1 MRVGPKRSRYT
12 RAEYIRRKR
21 EEEERAAAAQ
31 DLRGAGRLRQNA
43 LALHALFEEHRTV
56 AAAMDAELN
65 HGRKNLNALSSE
77 VEQRAEEVRVQGASA
92 TARARRNVAELAEL
106 EKRTAAVD
114 RRRIEVDAKIQRA
127 EAAERRAKSMQQA
140 NERKEQELDAGIAA
154 IEAMSAGLLEEQ
166 LVEGTPPRLTAA
178 KAAGEHPK
186 WMGLLVRMNRAP
198 DAAARSGGWCQPV
211 SVRSAV
217 RRRSRS
223 RTGPPEAH
231 LELALGLAAV
241 RKAAE
246 LIAAIYAFARQLI
259 DQMPPSARTL
269 AGAELERLAK
279 DAAKNTS
286 FSGDAAASAAAATRT
301 RHPPGGTLRE
311 EVVTSPVC
319 GTHQFAIIAAPRLTI
334 KALGTEQ
341 LLPELVFPVAKTFPP
356 TESSGSN
363 FASRSKTRTSSGL

>member
-198 DAAARSGGWCQPV
+198 DAAGKIGRMVSAGIRALRRQAAEQGAEDAR
-211 SVRSAV
+211 R
-217 RRRSRS
+217 
-223 RTGPPEAH
+223 EAH

-246 LIAAIYAFARQLI
+246 LIGAIYAFARQLI

-279 DAAKNTS
+279 DAAKNTVL
-286 FSGDAAASAAAATRT
+286 AET
-301 RHPPGGTLRE
+301 PPRPRRQPPAQDIRPE
-311 EVVTSPVC
+311 
-319 GTHQFAIIAAPRLTI
+319 AP
-334 KALGTEQ
+334 
-341 LLPELVFPVAKTFPP
+341 
-356 TESSGSN
+356 
-363 FASRSKTRTSSGL
+363 